1 MHSVRCRLRATHEVS
16 QKAPG
21 ALKAGPK
28 PALKQAPP
36 SPRGRAYGRRRS
48 GTASAECTAGNPA
61 GACAALRLG
70 SQVGPDLVTSSALK
84 GMLWTPQEAR
94 VREASSA
101 PRPGCALG
109 DQSWGEGRWAVPDQ
123 PPWGLC
129 SSPPG
134 GALNPPAFS
143 LTPHLL
149 WGWGGSQDD
158 QVSQT
163 LGRPAPPPPPGL
175 CA

>member
-1 MHSVRCRLRATHEVS
+1 MGSRRPGGPGGDCGAGDARLGLLGMSGGSPSWPAAGRGLGAGVRPGRAT
-16 QKAPG
+16 
-21 ALKAGPK
+21 
-28 PALKQAPP
+28 
-36 SPRGRAYGRRRS
+36 
-48 GTASAECTAGNPA
+48 ASTGLPENVRP
-61 GACAALRLG
+61 ALRLG
-70 SQVGPDLVTSSALK
+70 SQVGPDLVTGSALK

-94 VREASSA
+94 VRETSSA

-109 DQSWGEGRWAVPDQ
+109 DQSWGEGRWAIPGQ

-143 LTPHLL
+143 LTPRLL

-158 QVSQT
+158 RVSQT

-175 CA
+175 CT